1 MKKSI
6 IILTSLFF
14 IIICIFLIIKKI
26 ENSHEKK
33 YTVDIQLDTN
43 QFDLSVINC
52 IPQKLIDIKD
62 FGVVSRLTIRCKNSF
77 EDFAKTKFSKDK
89 KDIEKYLQE
98 TEYIDFKNPAV
109 IDLSGKLKLNE
120 LSPMD
125 CAKAVLQNINQST
138 GFIKYDSQLALQIS
152 SGITYGYP
160 ASEVLKK
167 SKGTCGEFANV
178 FIALMRLNNIP
189 CKYIQGYMI
198 SPEGQTLHAWAEFYD
213 EKTGWIPVDP
223 QAGMFGVSPYHVKM
237 LEGVDFSK
245 TGADF
250 SSLKFGNAKIINN

>member
-1 MKKSI
+1 MKKKAIIFFSI
-6 IILTSLFF
+6 FF
-14 IIICIFLIIKKI
+14 ILICLFLIIKKFDGY
-26 ENSHEKK
+26 HEKK

-43 QFDLSVINC
+43 QFDLSVVDC
-52 IPQKLIDIKD
+52 IPQKLIDITD
-62 FGVVSRLTIRCKNSF
+62 FGTVSRLTIRCKNSF
-77 EDFAKTKFSKDK
+77 DDFSKTKFSKNN

-98 TEYIDFKNPAV
+98 TEYIDFYNSVV
-109 IDLSGKLKLNE
+109 IDLSRKLNLSE

-138 GFIKYDSQLALQIS
+138 GFIEYDSQLALQIS

-178 FIALMRLNNIP
+178 FVALMRLNNIP

-198 SPEGQTLHAWAEFYD
+198 TPNGQSIHAWAEFYD
-213 EKTGWIPVDP
+213 ENIGWIPVDP
-223 QAGMFGVSPYHVKM
+223 QVGMFGVSPYHVKM

-250 SSLKFGNAKIINN
+250 SSLMFGNAKIINN